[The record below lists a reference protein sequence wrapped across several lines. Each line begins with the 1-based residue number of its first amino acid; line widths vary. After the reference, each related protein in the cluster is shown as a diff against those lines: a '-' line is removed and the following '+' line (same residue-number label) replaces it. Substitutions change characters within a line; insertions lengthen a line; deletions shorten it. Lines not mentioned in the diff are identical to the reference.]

1 MAALASRMT
10 AATTTKAAANSPSTA
25 APSASR
31 ADGPSDADLGLSG
44 GDILSA
50 LEELHPTTQ
59 DADASN
65 EAEADTS
72 PDAKEPNSDSVD
84 AADDDADSPA
94 EGDTAEA
101 DQPAA
106 EDAQPDPDADEA
118 TDEEPAVAEADEKA
132 KTEPKEEEA
141 EKGRDAQARIAE
153 LTAARRE
160 AEEEVARLRERLAA
174 YDARDA
180 GRLEPDVLETITDP
194 TQLAARKK
202 QWSELKTWAARN
214 LSRESAELNGKE
226 FTQEQIAAIFAQTDE
241 LLTVAAPRRE
251 QYLAERA
258 RYDAGTAQVYP
269 WAKHT
274 SKGLGKVLQ
283 QSMEQLPELARL
295 PNGRLIA
302 ADSLIGATLRNHGIV
317 LDDALLAR
325 LAKEAKQRQSTAT
338 PTPRVVP
345 PRAPA
350 APARAGTVPPRV
362 DRRTVDRRSAQQRLA
377 KSNGGEA
384 DVETFIAANLP

>member
-1 MAALASRMT
+1 MT
-10 AATTTKAAANSPSTA
+10 AATTSPKAAAPSPSTA
-25 APSASR
+25 APSASQ
-31 ADGPSDADLGLSG
+31 AAGIADADLGISG
-44 GDILSA
+44 ADIISA
-50 LEELHPTTQ
+50 MEELHPTTQ
-59 DADASN
+59 DAEASP
-65 EAEADTS
+65 EAEADTPS
-72 PDAKEPNSDSVD
+72 TAGEAHSDSPD

-94 EGDTAEA
+94 EGDPAVA
-101 DQPAA
+101 DEPDAN
-106 EDAQPDPDADEA
+106 EAQPD
-118 TDEEPAVAEADEKA
+118 AEADEAAEEETAPEAPEEKA
-132 KTEPKEEEA
+132 APDPKGEEA
-141 EKGRDAQARIAE
+141 EKGREAQARIAE

-160 AEEEVARLRERLAA
+160 AEEEAARLRERLAA
-174 YDARDA
+174 FEARDA

-194 TQLAARKK
+194 AQLAARKK

-214 LSRESAELNGKE
+214 LNRESAELNGKE
-226 FTQEQIAAIFAQTDE
+226 FSQEQIAAIFAQTDE

-274 SKGLGKVLQ
+274 AKGLGKVLQ

-317 LDDALLAR
+317 VDDALLAR
-325 LAKEAKQRQSTAT
+325 LAKEAKQPRPATAPT
-338 PTPRVVP
+338 GTPRVPP

-350 APARAGTVPPRV
+350 APSRAGSVPPRV
-362 DRRTVDRRSAQQRLA
+362 DRRVADQRTALQRLS
-377 KSNGGEA
+377 KSNGSEA
-384 DVETFIAANLP
+384 DVTQFIAANL